1 MLLLFFYP
9 KGVKWLEQ
17 ILNKTIQQQDERIRS
32 LEIRMA
38 TNEQRM
44 DTVATDVKEIKNTLT
59 WLNRLVLGALVV
71 QILSLVIGKV

>member
-1 MLLLFFYP
+1 M
-9 KGVKWLEQ
+9 EQ
-17 ILNKTIQQQDERIRS
+17 LAKENDERIRN

-38 TNEQRM
+38 TQEQRM